1 MKFEF
6 NSLGELD
13 EFVQYLFNAR
23 AHAERIA
30 SVATSIASAP
40 VPDAHLTTEERA
52 AAQYANDIARA
63 GCAAIDAGESVQTLV
78 DTAPYGEAT
87 APDVSIKEP
96 RDAAGAPYDEAPVPD
111 ADHTPEQ
118 RAAAQTA
125 HAGMPAPQTEPEP
138 PKRKRRTKAEI
149 EADKAAAAASAPVV
163 ETPAPSDAQAIAA
176 TSPLAGANPFD
187 ASTSNAPAATA
198 ALNEAPAGTTGTLS
212 ALGSDVRAEAQSV
225 VDGLGADVDPQSY
238 IALRVAE
245 MGGTFDPREHMKKC
259 VEFIGA
265 LGKAK
270 YDEAFTLAGTSRA
283 VASYTPADC
292 AKHIAA
298 LEYLQIAG

>member
-6 NSLGELD
+6 DSIEELQGFL
-13 EFVQYLFNAR
+13 EFAR
-23 AHAERIA
+23 NVSAIFRAAPTEPYPDRASWPDDIA
-30 SVATSIASAP
+30 F
-40 VPDAHLTTEERA
+40 VPDAHLTPEERA
-52 AAQYANDIARA
+52 AAQHEAQVAATGALLSSGLSIAA
-63 GCAAIDAGESVQTLV
+63 QSA
-78 DTAPYGEAT
+78 
-87 APDVSIKEP
+87 APDSASV
-96 RDAAGAPYDEAPVPD
+96 
-111 ADHTPEQ
+111 
-118 RAAAQTA
+118 AQFGTSVK
-125 HAGMPAPQTEPEP
+125 P
-138 PKRKRRTKAEI
+138 PRKRRTKAEI
-149 EADKAAAAASAPVV
+149 EADKAEAANTPPDETKAP
-163 ETPAPSDAQAIAA
+163 TDAQAIAA

-198 ALNEAPAGTTGTLS
+198 ALNEAPAGATSTLN
-212 ALGSDVRAEAQSV
+212 ALANAQV
-225 VDGLGADVDPQSY
+225 ETAVLGDGAKSVDPQAF
-238 IALRVAE
+238 IQLRVAE

>member
-1 MKFEF
+1 MKIEF
-6 NSLGELD
+6 NSLDELD
-13 EFVQYLFNAR
+13 GFVQYLFKTREA
-23 AHAERIA
+23 APRIA
-30 SVATSIASAP
+30 GASPALAAHFGEATE
-40 VPDAHLTTEERA
+40 VPDALTAALDTVTA
-52 AAQYANDIARA
+52 AAFDIARA
-63 GCAAIDAGESVQTLV
+63 T
-78 DTAPYGEAT
+78 
-87 APDVSIKEP
+87 
-96 RDAAGAPYDEAPVPD
+96 GALPVPD

-118 RAAAQTA
+118 RTAAQAAASQQDQDA
-125 HAGMPAPQTEPEP
+125 P

-149 EADKAAAAASAPVV
+149 EADHVRIQAEVEAKMHAEGRQFVRTGGAQDEAP
-163 ETPAPSDAQAIAA
+163 TDAQAVAA

-187 ASTSNAPAATA
+187 ASTSNEPAATA
-198 ALNEAPAGTTGTLS
+198 ALNEAPAGATGTLA
-212 ALGSDVRAEAQSV
+212 ALGSEVVGATQSAV
-225 VDGLGADVDPQSY
+225 TEMVTAGGTPADY

-270 YDEAFTLAGTSRA
+270 YDEAFTLAGTSRS

>member
-6 NSLGELD
+6 NSLDELQAFL
-13 EFVQYLFNAR
+13 EFAR
-23 AHAERIA
+23 VLGGAFREAANVPAERQHGETTA
-30 SVATSIASAP
+30 PDALAAALDTVTSVAF
-40 VPDAHLTTEERA
+40 
-52 AAQYANDIARA
+52 DIARA
-63 GCAAIDAGESVQTLV
+63 TGSLPDLLVPPCERSWSDPQDGPAQQPPVQ
-78 DTAPYGEAT
+78 DQ
-87 APDVSIKEP
+87 D
-96 RDAAGAPYDEAPVPD
+96 
-111 ADHTPEQ
+111 
-118 RAAAQTA
+118 
-125 HAGMPAPQTEPEP
+125 EP

-149 EADKAAAAASAPVV
+149 EADRARIQADVEAKMRAEGQQFVRTGDVQAEAP
-163 ETPAPSDAQAIAA
+163 TDAQAIAA

-187 ASTSNAPAATA
+187 ASTSNEPAATA
-198 ALNEAPAGTTGTLS
+198 ALNEAPAGATGTLA
-212 ALGSDVRAEAQSV
+212 ALVEQPAVSQREAAQAA
-225 VDGLGADVDPQSY
+225 VDGLGADVDPQAF
-238 IALRVAE
+238 IQLRVAE

>member
-6 NSLGELD
+6 NSIGELQ
-13 EFVQYLFNAR
+13 EFLEFAGYEKRTRDLLALEMLPLSGDDRAR
-23 AHAERIA
+23 LLDAFGAPPQRAPMTTEDLERAIA
-30 SVATSIASAP
+30 GEIP
-40 VPDAHLTTEERA
+40 VPDAQLTPEERA
-52 AAQYANDIARA
+52 QALLAVHKWAEGEVRANA
-63 GCAAIDAGESVQTLV
+63 
-78 DTAPYGEAT
+78 
-87 APDVSIKEP
+87 
-96 RDAAGAPYDEAPVPD
+96 
-111 ADHTPEQ
+111 
-118 RAAAQTA
+118 
-125 HAGMPAPQTEPEP
+125 APQAEPEP

-163 ETPAPSDAQAIAA
+163 ETPAPSDAQATAA

-198 ALNEAPAGTTGTLS
+198 ALNEAPAGATSTLN
-212 ALGSDVRAEAQSV
+212 ALANAQV
-225 VDGLGADVDPQSY
+225 ETAVLGDGAKSVDPQAF
-238 IALRVAE
+238 IQLRVAE

>member
-6 NSLGELD
+6 DSIDELR
-13 EFVQYLFNAR
+13 EFLEFAGYEKRTRDLPTLEMPPLDDTDRAR
-23 AHAERIA
+23 LLAAY
-30 SVATSIASAP
+30 SSAP
-40 VPDAHLTTEERA
+40 APDAPPTKGDST
-52 AAQYANDIARA
+52 AAQAY
-63 GCAAIDAGESVQTLV
+63 DAT
-78 DTAPYGEAT
+78 TPAT
-87 APDVSIKEP
+87 AGYCAVDGDGNPTALVV
-96 RDAAGAPYDEAPVPD
+96 PVQD
-111 ADHTPEQ
+111 Q
-118 RAAAQTA
+118 
-125 HAGMPAPQTEPEP
+125 GEP

-149 EADKAAAAASAPVV
+149 EAAKAAAAANTPPDESKAP
-163 ETPAPSDAQAIAA
+163 TDAQATAA

-187 ASTSNAPAATA
+187 ASTNNEPAATA
-198 ALNEAPAGTTGTLS
+198 ALNEAPAGTMGTLA
-212 ALGSDVRAEAQSV
+212 ALGSEVVSATQSA
-225 VDGLGADVDPQSY
+225 VDDLGAEVDAQTY
-238 IALRVAE
+238 MQLRVAE

>member
-1 MKFEF
+1 MKIEF
-6 NSLGELD
+6 NSLDELD
-13 EFVQYLFNAR
+13 GFVQYLFKTREA
-23 AHAERIA
+23 APRIGG
-30 SVATSIASAP
+30 TSPALGAP
-40 VPDAHLTTEERA
+40 YGVDEPEVPDAQHEAQIETRVYADGSSATGVAPLPESSPA
-52 AAQYANDIARA
+52 PAAQVN
-63 GCAAIDAGESVQTLV
+63 
-78 DTAPYGEAT
+78 
-87 APDVSIKEP
+87 
-96 RDAAGAPYDEAPVPD
+96 AAGL
-111 ADHTPEQ
+111 
-118 RAAAQTA
+118 
-125 HAGMPAPQTEPEP
+125 

-149 EADKAAAAASAPVV
+149 EADKAAAEAAAN
-163 ETPAPSDAQAIAA
+163 TPAETNAPTDAQAVAA

-198 ALNEAPAGTTGTLS
+198 ALNEAPAGTTGTLA
-212 ALGSDVRAEAQSV
+212 ALGSSV
-225 VDGLGADVDPQSY
+225 ADTAMALADEHGGRVDPQAF
-238 IALRVAE
+238 IQLRVAE